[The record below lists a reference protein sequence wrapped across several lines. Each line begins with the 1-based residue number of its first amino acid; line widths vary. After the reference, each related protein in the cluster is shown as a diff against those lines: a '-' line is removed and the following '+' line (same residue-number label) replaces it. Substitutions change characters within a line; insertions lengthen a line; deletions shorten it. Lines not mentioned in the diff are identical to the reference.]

1 MTRPLSV
8 SFRKALRRFRPQEKP
23 ELVDVGDQPAGPGR
37 EQDIPRVVYQ
47 TAESRLVHPSHAKSI
62 AEFRGL
68 NPDLAFQMFDA
79 EERDDYMR
87 SSWGTHPIADIYERA
102 VFGQMKAD
110 IFRYCIVSERGGY
123 YFDFNKGCSAPLT
136 SLHTENATGLVSYE
150 SNPELL
156 FPDHM
161 AAERIANP
169 FNLVLQW
176 GFGFTA
182 HHPFLT
188 MLINRI
194 VEIEPYFRDQ
204 AFDNP
209 KMALLTMS
217 APGVFTDVF
226 RRFVGTNGL
235 GGIEEAGV
243 DFNGHGIFRL
253 RGSKKTT
260 RDVLYYGTLSRSKI
274 VEPAAE

>member
-1 MTRPLSV
+1 MARPLAV
-8 SFRKALRRFRPQEKP
+8 TFRKLTKRLRPQKQP
-23 ELVDVGDQPAGPGR
+23 ELVRVDDEPGGPGR
-37 EQDIPRVVYQ
+37 QQEIPRIVYQ
-47 TAESRLVHPSHAKSI
+47 TAESRFVHPSHAKSI

-68 NPDLAFQMFDA
+68 NPDLGFQMFDA
-79 EERDDYMR
+79 EERDEYML
-87 SSWGTHPIADIYERA
+87 SSWGTHPIAKVYERA

-110 IFRYCIVSERGGY
+110 IFRYCIVFERGGY

-156 FPDHM
+156 FPDRVV
-161 AAERIANP
+161 AETIANP

-176 GFGFTA
+176 GFGFTS

-204 AFDNP
+204 TFDKP

-226 RRFVGTNGL
+226 RRFVGMNGL

-243 DFNGHGIFRL
+243 DFDGCGIFRL

-260 RDVLYYGTLSRSKI
+260 RDVVYYGKLAGKKI
-274 VEPAAE
+274 VETSE